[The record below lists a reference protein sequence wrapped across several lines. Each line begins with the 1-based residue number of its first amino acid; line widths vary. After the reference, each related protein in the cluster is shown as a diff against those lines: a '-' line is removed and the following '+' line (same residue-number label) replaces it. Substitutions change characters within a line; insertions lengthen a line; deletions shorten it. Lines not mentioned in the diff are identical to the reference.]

1 MSCRPFCVMLASM
14 PAGTNSTVAIE
25 GKQLLLTIGPAGV
38 LSRRAIA
45 AEDAVALWRLL
56 GPPHERH
63 RRDFKRL
70 TDIVLIENGATIY
83 WPRTGEVFPLADATP
98 ERLPGAA
105 SRQSPQACV
114 SSSASDPSSFRPES
128 HYIRVDHLDGG
139 GSKGTE

>member
-1 MSCRPFCVMLASM
+1 MLASM

-38 LSRRAIA
+38 LSRRAIS

-63 RRDFKRL
+63 RRDFRRL

-83 WPRTGEVFPLADATP
+83 WPRTGEVFPLADATYALA
-98 ERLPGAA
+98 RVQATLVGA
-105 SRQSPQACV
+105 S
-114 SSSASDPSSFRPES
+114 
-128 HYIRVDHLDGG
+128 
-139 GSKGTE
+139 